1 MEMTM
6 SFDPTPYLIEMGRD
20 KKGNPKMYLQAAHR
34 VLWFRSDNPLGNIV
48 TELVQLDPFPV
59 FRAVVTNGEGVV
71 LASGYG
77 CAQAKAGSVYAGREV
92 EKAETAAIARALGHA
107 GYGSQFGGEDD
118 DSDHLADS
126 PAQRKPAPKVTPAQ
140 KQEPPIEFPANR
152 TFSDEEARQ
161 FVVDWKAAENLTYQD
176 VCAALNVS
184 DVRFWTASAGQAHE
198 AVGKWVK
205 ARKAKAS

>member
-126 PAQRKPAPKVTPAQ
+126 PAQRKPAPKVTPKPKAW
-140 KQEPPIEFPANR
+140 P
-152 TFSDEEARQ
+152 DESRAE
-161 FVVDWKAAENLTYQD
+161 WGKALKSKGWTTEMIY
-176 VCAALNVS
+176 AAL
-184 DVRFWTASAGQAHE
+184 DVEKLKDFEGTQADADALIQKALDYVAEQAS
-198 AVGKWVK
+198 
-205 ARKAKAS
+205 

>member
-1 MEMTM
+1 MS

-126 PAQRKPAPKVTPAQ
+126 PAQRKPAPKVTP
-140 KQEPPIEFPANR
+140 
-152 TFSDEEARQ
+152 
-161 FVVDWKAAENLTYQD
+161 KADTQWSETERAKWGAALKEKGWTYEQI
-176 VCAALNVS
+176 VGALNVEKVK
-184 DVRFWTASAGQAHE
+184 DFKGTRGEADALIAQQIAKWQAEAAEDKTA
-198 AVGKWVK
+198 
-205 ARKAKAS
+205 